1 MKKNFFYLAF
11 AAFAAISLTACSSD
25 DDDSSNS
32 SNGNNNSVTLTKPA
46 NADKAAVITIAN
58 GGIEATVS
66 AETENA
72 PVLETIELTESDQ
85 VLIELKKEDDTPI
98 YILDKPVINGNTY
111 TFNSER
117 VKGTI
122 QLAEA
127 AAARLTRAG
136 NHTLIINILVFVDG
150 VWTKFETEP
159 AGVQATV
166 QPSATTTEDVVNWL
180 ARTWTISGVTF
191 DVHLADNG
199 VTAFKDF
206 YSTNGVFD
214 LEQILNEA
222 LARNVALNDKDK
234 RDMKRKIKN
243 ITLTKQK
250 FIVSY
255 TEGDDDVADWSWAN
269 AEKTR
274 LKIQLKSDQMGN
286 KFISNDTKIDVA
298 FNGNRCNLTLN
309 VEFTDDAN
317 KKWDSSLVIHLQ

>member
-32 SNGNNNSVTLTKPA
+32 NNGNNNSVTLTKPA

-72 PVLETIELTESDQ
+72 PVLESIELTESEQ

-98 YILDKPVINGNTY
+98 YILDQPVVNGNTY
-111 TFNSER
+111 TFNSDR

-122 QLAEA
+122 QIAEVT
-127 AAARLTRAG
+127 AARLTRA
-136 NHTLIINILVFVDG
+136 VDG

-159 AGVQATV
+159 AGVSVTV
-166 QPSATTTEDVVNWL
+166 QTSGTTTEDVVNWL
-180 ARTWTISGVTF
+180 ARTWTITGVTF

-222 LARNVALNDKDK
+222 LARDVVLSTKDKD
-234 RDMKRKIKN
+234 DMKRKIKS
-243 ITLTKQK
+243 ITLTKK
-250 FIVSY
+250 TFIVAY

-274 LKIQLKSDQMGN
+274 IKITLKSDQMGN